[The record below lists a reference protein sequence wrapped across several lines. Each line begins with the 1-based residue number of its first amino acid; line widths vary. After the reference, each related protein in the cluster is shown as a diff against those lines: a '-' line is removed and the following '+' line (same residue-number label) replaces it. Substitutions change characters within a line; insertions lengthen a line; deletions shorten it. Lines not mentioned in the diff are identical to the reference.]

1 MPKIMILITEK
12 HLFEAKPYAPFE
24 CALALAINDH
34 LNEGFFSAVTTNGFF
49 IFDSECKR
57 VFVCRSEPEITKL
70 MDEFDEQNAGP
81 AQIVLD
87 IPAEFL
93 K

>member
-1 MPKIMILITEK
+1 MPKATIPITEK
-12 HLFEAKPYAPFE
+12 HLSKAKSYYPFE
-24 CALALAINDH
+24 CALALAINDF
-34 LNEGFFSAVTTNGFF
+34 LREGFFTAVTTYDFF

-57 VFVCRSEPEITKL
+57 VFVCRGEPEITKL

-81 AQIVLD
+81 TQIVLD
-87 IPAEFL
+87 IPNEFL